1 MTKIILTDYPKVKH
15 IEANYRGMET
25 ERLLELRESMF
36 RMMMGYWFEE
46 GGGYVMNIDREEIE
60 EELKFRNVPMEEL

>member
-46 GGGYVMNIDREEIE
+46 GGGYVMNIDRKEIE